1 MENVT
6 LEDILQKHFGLK
18 GNLYLKTPEIVGYVG
33 GNRSRGDF
41 DAPSPEYRYYTKAGC
56 SAYARFTVFL
66 YDLSKHVSL
75 HMNAGLGKEITRLV
89 DLFDNYEYCSE

>member
-18 GNLYLKTPEIVGYVG
+18 GNLYLKKPLIEGYVG
-33 GNRSRGDF
+33 GNRNRGDF
-41 DAPSPEYRYYTKAGC
+41 DAPSPEYRYFTKAGC
-56 SAYARFTVFL
+56 NAYARFIACL

-75 HMNAGLGKEITRLV
+75 HMNDELGKEISRLV
-89 DLFDNYEYCSE
+89 DLFDDYESSSE

>member
-6 LEDILQKHFGLK
+6 LEDILQRHFGLK
-18 GNLYLKTPEIVGYVG
+18 GNLYLKKPEIVGYVG

-41 DAPSPEYRYYTKAGC
+41 DAPSPEYRYFTKAGC
-56 SAYARFTVFL
+56 KAYARFSVCLF
-66 YDLSKHVSL
+66 DLSKHVSL
-75 HMNAGLGKEITRLV
+75 HMDSGLGKEIGRLV